1 MKTLAFN
8 GTTKI
13 IVDLSAHLK
22 FNVNMSVLILNTLGF
37 ISITIQPKLIKNVSS
52 IFYHFYYLSFQ
63 NVVLS
68 RSVLKFVVK

>member
-8 GTTKI
+8 GMTKI

-22 FNVNMSVLILNTLGF
+22 FNLNMSVLILTTLGF
-37 ISITIQPKLIKNVSS
+37 ISITIQSKLIKNVSS

-68 RSVLKFVVK
+68 RSVLIFVVK